1 MTMYLRYAAR
11 SDRGLVRH
19 NNQDSV
25 FAGPRLLA
33 VADGMGGH
41 VGGEVASKIV
51 IAAIEYLD
59 EDDPGGDMLQ
69 ALREGVEASTQHL
82 REVVDEH
89 EELDGMGTTLTALL
103 FNGKRIGVC
112 HVGDS
117 RAYVFRNDALHQIT
131 HDDTF
136 VQALIDEGRITPE
149 EASVHPQRSVILRA
163 LNGADVDPA
172 LSMREGRA
180 GDRYLLCS
188 DGLSSFVSAERIEKV
203 LRTSEAPAEAADSLI
218 DFALRAGGPDNVT
231 VIVADLLDDDATD
244 SFDGEPVVDG
254 AAGGNR
260 GQRES
265 RGDSPAA
272 RAALIGKRDEPA
284 AAESAADPSDTDEGD
299 TVQRP
304 RRKRRWWVL
313 LGVLLVLVAGGFA
326 AKAYLDSRY
335 FVGVDG
341 EDVVIY
347 NGVDTEIGPVAL
359 YSVAERTDFRISD
372 LQSATRLDIQNGVE
386 ASSLKDARDIVGR
399 LKDRLLPLCDPGTG
413 SSGDTGQAP
422 GGTDPSA
429 TTTPDPN
436 ATPSTDPGATTAPDP
451 GATPSADPNASA
463 SAPSSSAATSSAAG
477 EPDGAEPTCRTER

>member
-11 SDRGLVRH
+11 SDRGLVRS

-59 EDDPGGDMLQ
+59 EDDPGGDMLE
-69 ALREGVEASTQHL
+69 ALRDGVEAGTQHL
-82 REVVDEH
+82 REVVEEH
-89 EELDGMGTTLTALL
+89 PELDGMGTTLTAML
-103 FNGKRIGVC
+103 FNGKRVGLC

-117 RAYVFRNDALHQIT
+117 RAYVFRDDRLHQIT

-163 LNGADVDPA
+163 LNGVDVDPD

-203 LRTSEAPAEAADSLI
+203 LRTSETPGEAADSLI

-231 VIVADLLDDDATD
+231 VIVADLIDDDATD
-244 SFDGEPVVDG
+244 SVDGNPVVDG

-260 GQRES
+260 GQREP
-265 RGDSPAA
+265 RADSPAA
-272 RAALIGKRDEPA
+272 RAALIAKKDDEPD
-284 AAESAADPSDTDEGD
+284 EPDSETVDDDTP
-299 TVQRP
+299 P
-304 RRKRRWWVL
+304 RRKKRWWIL
-313 LGVLLVLVAGGFA
+313 LALIALLIAGGVA
-326 AKAYLDSRY
+326 TNAYVSSRY

-341 EDVVIY
+341 DQVVIY
-347 NGVDTEIGPVAL
+347 NGVDTQIGPIKL
-359 YSVAERTDFRISD
+359 YSVAERTDYKISD
-372 LQSATRLDIQNGVE
+372 LQAATRVDIQNGVA
-386 ASSLKDARDIVGR
+386 ASSLDKAHEIVDR
-399 LKDRLLPLCDPGTG
+399 LADRLLPYCPEDPVA
-413 SSGDTGQAP
+413 S
-422 GGTDPSA
+422 DPS
-429 TTTPDPN
+429 TTPAPSSEAAPSDPT
-436 ATPSTDPGATTAPDP
+436 AAPSESAGGSTASSSVEAS
-451 GATPSADPNASA
+451 GSASA
-463 SAPSSSAATSSAAG
+463 SASDPADK
-477 EPDGAEPTCRTER
+477 PDNCRQRP